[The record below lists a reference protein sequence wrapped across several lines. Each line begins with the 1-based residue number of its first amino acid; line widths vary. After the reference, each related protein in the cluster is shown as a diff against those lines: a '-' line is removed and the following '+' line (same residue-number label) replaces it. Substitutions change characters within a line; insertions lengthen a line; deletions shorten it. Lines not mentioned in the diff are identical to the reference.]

1 MNLALRARAKS
12 LVGPHLTVVARCVMK
27 GLPIPRWGN
36 LRRTGPFSQTFGVD
50 RGTPIDRYYLMRF
63 LDRHREAIQGDVL
76 EIQETGYTRRYGR
89 NLKAVHSV
97 DIDPAVHPTFVCDLA
112 HSDPIIPSNRYDCF
126 LMPNSLCFFQDL
138 EACLRHALR
147 VVRPG
152 GVILASA
159 PALVPLIP
167 DGPDYWRLSA
177 AGWGE
182 VLTRVWAD
190 CDVEVRADGNCLSAT
205 AAMLGLAFEELT
217 AAELDVHDA
226 RYPVLVTMLCR
237 KPALRAAS

>member
-1 MNLALRARAKS
+1 MSSALRATTKS
-12 LVGPHLTVVARCVMK
+12 LAGPRLTVWARCVMK

-36 LRRTGPFSQTFGVD
+36 LRRTTPFSQQFGFE

-63 LDRHREAIQGDVL
+63 LDRHRDFIHGDVL
-76 EIQETGYTRRYGR
+76 EIQETGYARRYGR
-89 NLKAVHSV
+89 DLGAVHSV
-97 DIDPAVHPTFVCDLA
+97 DIDPRVHPTFVCDLA
-112 HSDPIIPSNRYDCF
+112 QSETVIPSNRYDCF
-126 LMPNSLCFFQDL
+126 LMPNTLCFLQHL

-159 PALVPLIP
+159 PGMVPLIP

-177 AGWGE
+177 DGWRE
-182 VLTRVWAD
+182 VLTETWPDAD
-190 CDVEVRADGNCLSAT
+190 LEVSADGNCLAAT

-217 AAELDVHDA
+217 PAELDVHDV
-226 RYPVLVTMLCR
+226 RYPVQVTVLCR
-237 KPALRAAS
+237 KPARGAAR